1 MLTIYDVI
9 DIFPIFDRFGAIWKP
24 DSECVVCKTYIS
36 INSNLLS
43 YKNKTEKSL
52 KQFSDFL
59 QKNADI
65 SKIKEVLVLNF
76 FFFMK
81 LHMCVYL
88 RSKFQASSIILTSF
102 RQGGAILSSHRQT
115 RLKNPPRL
123 GLQQIKWF
131 HFCRLHTFVQSISG
145 QCTHFIPQGFLL
157 LSGCIIYY
165 PKMG

>member
-1 MLTIYDVI
+1 MTSLIFFQFLTDLEQSGSRIPSAWSVKLT
-9 DIFPIFDRFGAIWKP
+9 FPLIVTFYP
-24 DSECVVCKTYIS
+24 TKTE
-36 INSNLLS
+36 
-43 YKNKTEKSL
+43 NKTEKSL

-65 SKIKEVLVLNF
+65 SKIKEVLVLNL

-88 RSKFQASSIILTSF
+88 RSKFQASSIILKSF

-157 LSGCIIYY
+157 LSRCIICY